1 MGTTVLVC
9 PCGSRLKATGLAP
22 GTSGRCPGCG
32 RRIRIPD
39 VVCPSPAA
47 SVADDEW
54 SWRGSYDL
62 EPVAASG
69 PVEEQTPAEIPGA
82 GMSAVRRPAKAAG
95 ERPGTPDV
103 ESWWPPRLLYPL
115 RAAEGLTL
123 VGAMGAASWVMA
135 TLVPEYCLTL
145 LADGEKLDASSMGLL
160 IALVSAMP
168 VVFLGPLV
176 LVYWL
181 RYLAVVLVACA
192 EGEPD
197 PPRPPDRNFDGFL
210 AEFLPWMIWLVVG
223 PGVGFLPLA
232 AYAAATSRAAPW
244 HPAVAIGLGLA
255 GMPYALM
262 ALLMVFLHDDALA
275 ARPRAI
281 LATIARIGPP
291 FLRLC
296 LTIAFEIAL
305 VLGSFAAAS
314 LLRAGHFR
322 LTSPR
327 AWPAGCSR
335 RGCRSRRCTPW
346 GPSTPAARQPRMAER
361 ACEMGR
367 GLEAPEGYALVD
379 QDRPASF
386 GCWVGR
392 SPQARRGRMG
402 GLRTA
407 LVSPWPSTSQ
417 VGSTGFV
424 GDQAGNHVM
433 LPRLIGKANNPQAH
447 DRP

>member
-22 GTSGRCPGCG
+22 GTSGGCPGCG

-39 VVCPSPAA
+39 VVLRSPAT

-62 EPVAASG
+62 EPVSASG
-69 PVEEQTPAEIPGA
+69 PVEEQPPAEIPGA
-82 GMSAVRRPAKAAG
+82 GTSAVRRPAKAAG

-103 ESWWPPRLLYPL
+103 EPWWPPRLLYPL
-115 RAAEGLTL
+115 RAAEGFTL

-160 IALVSAMP
+160 IAVVSAMP
-168 VVFLGPLV
+168 VAFLGPLA

-181 RYLAVVLVACA
+181 RYLAVVLVAGA

-197 PPRPPDRNFDGFL
+197 PPRPPDRNFDGFVT
-210 AEFLPWMIWLVVG
+210 EFLPWMIWLVVG

-232 AYAAATSRAAPW
+232 AYAAATSRGAPW
-244 HPAVAIGLGLA
+244 HPAVAIGLGLG

-262 ALLMVFLHDDALA
+262 ALLIVFLHDDVRA

-281 LATIARIGPP
+281 IAVIARIGPP
-291 FLRLC
+291 FLLLC
-296 LTIAFEIAL
+296 LTVAFEIGL
-305 VLGSFAAAS
+305 VLGSFAVAS

-322 LTSPR
+322 LYIAACLACWLLA
-327 AWPAGCSR
+327 AWLSVAAMHTLGAFYAVRRDSSDGGTGVRDGAWAGR
-335 RGCRSRRCTPW
+335 
-346 GPSTPAARQPRMAER
+346 
-361 ACEMGR
+361 
-367 GLEAPEGYALVD
+367 PEG
-379 QDRPASF
+379 
-386 GCWVGR
+386 
-392 SPQARRGRMG
+392 
-402 GLRTA
+402 
-407 LVSPWPSTSQ
+407 
-417 VGSTGFV
+417 
-424 GDQAGNHVM
+424 
-433 LPRLIGKANNPQAH
+433 
-447 DRP
+447 